1 MYMDYK
7 EKYIKYK
14 IKYLELKNMNT
25 DTDNQIGSG
34 KNSIELIYKK
44 YYKTKNGHILE
55 LLLNLYL
62 MKCKFRNIF
71 QIFLHTKISKEIKE
85 ILDNIPYTYLI
96 VEEKNDKRIIVYN
109 KKLFNIDD
117 LDITYGKKYA
127 EQLGEFY
134 VCATNNNNNH
144 YYRIVIQVQGLNT
157 SAELYAQMCKKNM
170 IIKNINK
177 IINILNDIKQLFYQ
191 LDKTLQIEIKIYNT
205 INDI

>member
-1 MYMDYK
+1 MDHK

-14 IKYLELKNMNT
+14 TKYLELKNIN
-25 DTDNQIGSG
+25 TDNQIGSG
-34 KNSIELIYKK
+34 KNSMELIYKK
-44 YYKTKNGHILE
+44 YYKTKNSHLLE

-62 MKCKFRNIF
+62 MNCKYRNIF
-71 QIFLHTKISKEIKE
+71 QIYLHNTKISKEINE
-85 ILDNIPYTYLI
+85 ILSNISYTFII
-96 VEEKNDKRIIVYN
+96 VEEKNDTRIIIYN

-144 YYRIVIQVQGLNT
+144 YYRIVIQVQGLNIN
-157 SAELYAQMCKKNM
+157 AELYAQMCKKKM
-170 IIKNINK
+170 IIKNMNK

-205 INDI
+205 SGYP

>member
-1 MYMDYK
+1 MDHK

-14 IKYLELKNMNT
+14 TKYLELKNIN
-25 DTDNQIGSG
+25 TDNQIGSG
-34 KNSIELIYKK
+34 KNSMELIYKK
-44 YYKTKNGHILE
+44 YYKTKNSHLLE

-62 MKCKFRNIF
+62 MNCKYRNIF
-71 QIFLHTKISKEIKE
+71 QIYLHNTKISKEINE
-85 ILDNIPYTYLI
+85 ILDNISYTFII
-96 VEEKNDKRIIVYN
+96 VEEKNDTRIIIYN

-144 YYRIVIQVQGLNT
+144 YYRIVIQVQGLNIN
-157 SAELYAQMCKKNM
+157 AELYAQMCKKKM
-170 IIKNINK
+170 IIKNMNK

-205 INDI
+205 SGYP

>member
-1 MYMDYK
+1 MDHK

-14 IKYLELKNMNT
+14 TKYLELKNIN
-25 DTDNQIGSG
+25 TDNQIGSG
-34 KNSIELIYKK
+34 KNSMELIYKK
-44 YYKTKNGHILE
+44 YYKTKNSHLLE

-62 MKCKFRNIF
+62 MNCKYRNIF
-71 QIFLHTKISKEIKE
+71 QIYLHNTKISKEINE
-85 ILDNIPYTYLI
+85 ILSNISYNFSI
-96 VEEKNDKRIIVYN
+96 FEEKNDTRIIIYN

-127 EQLGEFY
+127 KQLGEFY
-134 VCATNNNNNH
+134 VCATNNNNNY
-144 YYRIVIQVQGLNT
+144 YYRIVIQAQGLNT

-191 LDKTLQIEIKIYNT
+191 LDKTLQIEIKLYNT
-205 INDI
+205 SGYP

>member
-1 MYMDYK
+1 MDHK

-14 IKYLELKNMNT
+14 TKYLELKNIN
-25 DTDNQIGSG
+25 TDNQIGSG
-34 KNSIELIYKK
+34 KNSMELIYKK
-44 YYKTKNGHILE
+44 YYKTKNSHLLE

-62 MKCKFRNIF
+62 MNCKYRNIF
-71 QIFLHTKISKEIKE
+71 QIYLHNTKISKEINE
-85 ILDNIPYTYLI
+85 ILSNISYTFII
-96 VEEKNDKRIIVYN
+96 VEEKNDTRIIIYN
-109 KKLFNIDD
+109 KKLFNIAD

-144 YYRIVIQVQGLNT
+144 YYRIVIQVQGLNIN
-157 SAELYAQMCKKNM
+157 AELYAQMCKKKM
-170 IIKNINK
+170 IIKNMNK

-205 INDI
+205 SGYP

>member
-1 MYMDYK
+1 MDYK

-14 IKYLELKNMNT
+14 IKYLELKNT

-127 EQLGEFY
+127 KQLGEFY
-134 VCATNNNNNH
+134 VCASDNFSNNN
-144 YYRIVIQVQGLNT
+144 YRIVINVEALNT
-157 SAELYAQMCKKNM
+157 YAELYAQMCTKQT

-177 IINILNDIKQLFYQ
+177 TINILDDIKQLLLR
-191 LDKTLQIEIKIYNT
+191 LDKTLQIEIKLYKLY
-205 INDI
+205 

>member
-1 MYMDYK
+1 MDHK

-14 IKYLELKNMNT
+14 TKYLELKNIN
-25 DTDNQIGSG
+25 TDNQIGSG
-34 KNSIELIYKK
+34 KNSMELIYKK
-44 YYKTKNGHILE
+44 YYKTKNSHLLE

-62 MKCKFRNIF
+62 MNCKYRNIF
-71 QIFLHTKISKEIKE
+71 QIYLHNTKISKEINE
-85 ILDNIPYTYLI
+85 ILSNISYNFSI
-96 VEEKNDKRIIVYN
+96 FEEKNDTRIIIYN

-127 EQLGEFY
+127 KQLGEFY
-134 VCATNNNNNH
+134 VCATNNNNNY
-144 YYRIVIQVQGLNT
+144 YYRIVIQAQGLNT

>member
-1 MYMDYK
+1 MDYK

-14 IKYLELKNMNT
+14 IKYLELKNT

-44 YYKTKNGHILE
+44 YYKTKNCHILE

-127 EQLGEFY
+127 KQLGEFY
-134 VCATNNNNNH
+134 VCASDNFSNNN
-144 YYRIVIQVQGLNT
+144 YRIVINVEALNT
-157 SAELYAQMCKKNM
+157 YAELYAQMCTKQT

-177 IINILNDIKQLFYQ
+177 TINILNDIKQLLLK
-191 LDKTLQIEIKIYNT
+191 LDKTLQIEIKLYKLY
-205 INDI
+205 

>member
-1 MYMDYK
+1 MDYK

-25 DTDNQIGSG
+25 DNDNQIGSG

-44 YYKTKNGHILE
+44 YYKTKNSQILE

-62 MKCKFRNIF
+62 MKCKYRNIF
-71 QIFLHTKISKEIKE
+71 QIFLRTKISKEIKE

-96 VEEKNDKRIIVYN
+96 VEEKNGKRIIVYN

-127 EQLGEFY
+127 KQLGEFY
-134 VCATNNNNNH
+134 VCASDNFSNNN
-144 YYRIVIQVQGLNT
+144 YIIVINVEALNT
-157 SAELYAQMCKKNM
+157 YAELYAQTCTKQT

-177 IINILNDIKQLFYQ
+177 TINILDDIKQLLLR
-191 LDKTLQIEIKIYNT
+191 LDKTLQIEIKLYKLY
-205 INDI
+205 

>member
-1 MYMDYK
+1 MDHK

-14 IKYLELKNMNT
+14 TKYLELKNIN
-25 DTDNQIGSG
+25 TDNQIGSG
-34 KNSIELIYKK
+34 KNSMELIYKK
-44 YYKTKNGHILE
+44 YYKTKNSHLLE

-62 MKCKFRNIF
+62 MNCKYRNIF
-71 QIFLHTKISKEIKE
+71 QIYLYNTKISKEIND
-85 ILDNIPYTYLI
+85 ILDNISYSFII
-96 VEEKNDKRIIVYN
+96 VKEKNDTRIIIYN

-144 YYRIVIQVQGLNT
+144 YYRIVIQVQGLNIN
-157 SAELYAQMCKKNM
+157 AELYAQMCKKNM
-170 IIKNINK
+170 IIKNMNK

-205 INDI
+205 SGYP

>member
-1 MYMDYK
+1 MDHK

-14 IKYLELKNMNT
+14 TKYLELKNIN
-25 DTDNQIGSG
+25 TDNQIGSG
-34 KNSIELIYKK
+34 KNSMELIYKK
-44 YYKTKNGHILE
+44 YYKTKNSHLLE

-62 MKCKFRNIF
+62 MNCKYRNIF
-71 QIFLHTKISKEIKE
+71 QIYLHNTKISKEINE
-85 ILDNIPYTYLI
+85 ILSNISYTFII
-96 VEEKNDKRIIVYN
+96 VEEKNDTRIIIYN

-144 YYRIVIQVQGLNT
+144 YYRIVIQVQGLNIN
-157 SAELYAQMCKKNM
+157 AELYAQMCKKNM
-170 IIKNINK
+170 IIKNMNK

-205 INDI
+205 SGYP

>member
-1 MYMDYK
+1 MDYK

-127 EQLGEFY
+127 KQLGEFY
-134 VCATNNNNNH
+134 VCASDNFSNNN
-144 YYRIVIQVQGLNT
+144 YRIVINVEALNT
-157 SAELYAQMCKKNM
+157 YAELYAQMCTKQT

-177 IINILNDIKQLFYQ
+177 TINILDDIKQLLLK
-191 LDKTLQIEIKIYNT
+191 LDKTLQIEIKLYKLY
-205 INDI
+205 

>member
-1 MYMDYK
+1 MDHK

-14 IKYLELKNMNT
+14 TKYLELKNIN
-25 DTDNQIGSG
+25 TDNQIGSG
-34 KNSIELIYKK
+34 KNSMELIYKK
-44 YYKTKNGHILE
+44 YYKTKNSHLLE

-62 MKCKFRNIF
+62 MNCKYRNIF
-71 QIFLHTKISKEIKE
+71 QIYLHNTKISKEINE
-85 ILDNIPYTYLI
+85 ILDNISYTFII
-96 VEEKNDKRIIVYN
+96 VEEKNDTRIIIYN

-144 YYRIVIQVQGLNT
+144 YYRIVIQVQGLNIN
-157 SAELYAQMCKKNM
+157 AELYAQMCKKNM
-170 IIKNINK
+170 IIKNMNK

-205 INDI
+205 SGYP

>member
-1 MYMDYK
+1 MDHK

-14 IKYLELKNMNT
+14 TKYLELKNIN
-25 DTDNQIGSG
+25 TDNQIGSG
-34 KNSIELIYKK
+34 KNSMELIYKK
-44 YYKTKNGHILE
+44 YYKTKNSHLLE

-62 MKCKFRNIF
+62 MNCKYRNIF
-71 QIFLHTKISKEIKE
+71 QIYLHNTKISKEINE
-85 ILDNIPYTYLI
+85 ILSNISYNFSI
-96 VEEKNDKRIIVYN
+96 FEEKNDTRIIIYN

>member
-1 MYMDYK
+1 MDHK

-14 IKYLELKNMNT
+14 TKYLELKNIN
-25 DTDNQIGSG
+25 TDNQIGSG
-34 KNSIELIYKK
+34 KNSMELIYKK
-44 YYKTKNGHILE
+44 YYKTKNSHLLE

-62 MKCKFRNIF
+62 MNCKYRNIF
-71 QIFLHTKISKEIKE
+71 QIYLHNTKISKEINE
-85 ILDNIPYTYLI
+85 ILSNISYTFII
-96 VEEKNDKRIIVYN
+96 VEEKNDTRIIIYN

-144 YYRIVIQVQGLNT
+144 YYRIVIQVQGLNIN
-157 SAELYAQMCKKNM
+157 AELYAQMCKKNI
-170 IIKNINK
+170 IIKNMNK

-205 INDI
+205 SGYP